1 LVKDRQVWLK
11 TKLNDLE
18 FGIEGVP
25 L

>member
-1 LVKDRQVWLK
+1 LVKVRQVWLK